1 MRYEVDHRGDNVTV
15 YAHPSAIFSFHRSRL
30 KGSFPLWSVFSY
42 LELWAFLSGS
52 AICLTDLTLMS
63 DGLSTSPKG
72 AYSSVSC
79 NNPLRSLTFPNRHWS
94 QSKVVVS
101 SHTSICEN
109 RLRFCCLTVGCLLIR
124 EKEANRSIRAQ
135 KVTGWKHCSLSL
147 KFEQP
152 SEVTNIV
159 CPFCPET
166 FPVHFT
172 LNRLI

>member
-109 RLRFCCLTVGCLLIR
+109 RLRFCCECEYVCVCVCVFISPASAACVTAGDVWVGFLPECLFVCISLLDIWVIFIMDFFFSY
-124 EKEANRSIRAQ
+124 ACFSIQ
-135 KVTGWKHCSLSL
+135 
-147 KFEQP
+147 
-152 SEVTNIV
+152 
-159 CPFCPET
+159 
-166 FPVHFT
+166 
-172 LNRLI
+172 